1 MENQKILAIL
11 NEANASKLVTR
22 KWTIVNDNSNGNNNV
37 GNEIVYNTEVWK
49 SSLYYMLTF

>member
-49 SSLYYMLTF
+49 SNLCY

>member
-11 NEANASKLVTR
+11 NEANASKLATR

-37 GNEIVYNTEVWK
+37 GNEIVYNTEV
-49 SSLYYMLTF
+49 